1 VSSAFSSLLPNTTV
15 PTRDFVEITAVFW
28 LTTDILFDPQVVIQ
42 PLKDAIL
49 IEEDILSQQE
59 VDDIFSLGSFDTTV
73 RLFPSVFCV
82 SLFLSPD
89 VPIDFENF
97 LCLSQVLLYDLL
109 DVQDKMGGDDFSLQA
124 SVDAAAQVF
133 LKYVDLL
140 KTYKDYISTASNRLA
155 LLRKLTQQKPQLD
168 KFLQSVRI
176 NLQKCHLYDDLVSLL
191 CRPSRQAT
199 VYLQAFE
206 LLKTELP
213 DSKPVSDA
221 LAKVKDV
228 LRVIG
233 TTDSAR
239 MLEFHRL
246 HELQERIEGRVN
258 LLAPH
263 RVIEYEE
270 TVTLI
275 EEATDNEM
283 DGVSSSPG
291 GLQSLLPKTKLHLV
305 LMNDALLITV
315 SSGSRASSSLEF
327 ERLIPLQDVTVHFSK
342 RPAQQ
347 QPDLKDDAR
356 NRVLRF
362 EVFGWSYAVKCGSEH
377 NREMWESRMTRCQMA
392 LQKTQESR
400 MRASRQSLTTMS
412 PRLSTSASTGNLVS
426 VPVQPS
432 PEPTPAA
439 PPKSP
444 SRGVPRL
451 RSATLRNTIQD
462 TLIDYKDKI
471 HLVLEIL
478 GQCKAETFIP
488 TPIDKRMPLFIG
500 ANGAILGREMP
511 TTKPNTPKAVIE
523 QRAGFLLIPDEAVSR
538 QHCVISFAGA
548 DKKFFLRDLGSANNS
563 FILKAEAVTQSGPVA
578 NYVSQRLA
586 EPTGTPTPN
595 PGFTLY
601 PGCVFQIGSTRLR
614 VESMQAVDDSAND
627 SPSPPVMSPI
637 KRALVNDRQRSQSST
652 DNATLKTL
660 DHNSNVLL
668 KLGLLDPTAGA
679 DSSSESSQEEA
690 RAKRV
695 EVFVNEELRG
705 MALVYPRK
713 NFMAL
718 RSQIFRLLL
727 TDTERDSV
735 GSNWK
740 SLSIK
745 LNGRLSVLP
754 SQNKI
759 IAYDAVEA
767 GDKISVSTKAP

>member
-1 VSSAFSSLLPNTTV
+1 M
-15 PTRDFVEITAVFW
+15 
-28 LTTDILFDPQVVIQ
+28 
-42 PLKDAIL
+42 
-49 IEEDILSQQE
+49 EEAILSQQE
-59 VDDIFSLGSFDTTV
+59 VDDIFSL
-73 RLFPSVFCV
+73 
-82 SLFLSPD
+82 
-89 VPIDFENF
+89 DFENF

-109 DVQDKMGGDDFSLQA
+109 DVQDKMGSDDFSWPA
-124 SVDAAAQVF
+124 AVDAAAQVF

-155 LLRKLTQQKPQLD
+155 LLRKLTQQKPQFD

-239 MLEFHRL
+239 TLEFHRL

-275 EEATDNEM
+275 EEATDNEL

-315 SSGSRASSSLEF
+315 SSGSRASSTLEF
-327 ERLIPLQDVTVHFSK
+327 ERLIPLADVTVQFLK
-342 RPAQQ
+342 RPTQ
-347 QPDLKDDAR
+347 QPDPKDDR
-356 NRVLRF
+356 RTRVLRF
-362 EVFGWSYAVKCGSEH
+362 EVFGWTYAVKCGSEH
-377 NREMWESRMTRCQMA
+377 NREMWESRITRCQMA

-400 MRASRQSLTTMS
+400 IRAARQSLTTTS
-412 PRLSTSASTGNLVS
+412 PRLSTSASSGNLLPS
-426 VPVQPS
+426 TSQPN
-432 PEPTPAA
+432 PDPASSSA
-439 PPKSP
+439 QAPKSP

-478 GQCKAETFIP
+478 GQCKAEQFTP
-488 TPIDKRMPLFIG
+488 TPIEKRMPLFVG
-500 ANGAILGREMP
+500 SNGAILGREMP
-511 TTKPNTPKAVIE
+511 TTKPNTPKAAME

-538 QHCVISFAGA
+538 QHCVISFSGV
-548 DKKFFLRDLGSANNS
+548 DKKFYLRDLGSANNS
-563 FILKAEAVTQSGPVA
+563 FILKPDAVAQSGPVG
-578 NYVSQRLA
+578 NFVSMRLA

-595 PGFTLY
+595 PGFSLF

-614 VESMQAVDDSAND
+614 VESMQTVDTGDNSTD
-627 SPSPPVMSPI
+627 TPSPPAMSPI
-637 KRALVNDRQRSQSST
+637 KRALVNDRQRSQSTT

-668 KLGLLDPTAGA
+668 KLGLIDPGAAGA
-679 DSSSESSQEEA
+679 DSSSESSQEESK
-690 RAKRV
+690 AKRV
-695 EVFVNEELRG
+695 EVYVNEELRG

-727 TDTERDSV
+727 TDSERDSV

-740 SLSIK
+740 SLAIR
-745 LNGRLSVLP
+745 LNGRLSILP

-759 IAYDAVEA
+759 IAYDAIEP
-767 GDKISVSTKAP
+767 GDKISVSTKAPTS